1 MKLTNKQLKQIIKE
15 ELENVIE
22 SREELKQLQQIHGP
36 TNDITRQWNSLQD
49 YWRHYRNWAHYKS
62 SFRNVK
68 ENITKWLAGWKTPV
82 DSERHAIDSLSAYLG
97 RINKFHDDKIKPLA
111 HSIIH
116 EIRYGMDHGWEHP
129 EDGNKVASNT
139 PSWFD
144 DIERTFDGNRE
155 ETVFYIHDRLMKLLH
170 QQSLLDIEAVEVP
183 VLGLTVISTSRA
195 SGFKL
200 RYLPNYVSPEN
211 KEEARKVKFEAE
223 KVEYKFKDTED
234 LLRRWARDYDP
245 KQAAA
250 DDFESVQKYD
260 YAVGMKNK

>member
-1 MKLTNKQLKQIIKE
+1 MNLTTKQLKQIIKE
-15 ELENVIE
+15 ELGNVIE

-36 TNDITRQWNSLQD
+36 TNDITRQWDRLKD
-49 YWRHYRNWAHYKS
+49 WWRHYWNWKHYRDEL
-62 SFRNVK
+62 FNIK
-68 ENITKWLAGWKTPV
+68 ENITKWLRGWNS
-82 DSERHAIDSLSAYLG
+82 DFYDERSAIDSLSAYLG

-116 EIRYGMDHGWEHP
+116 EIRYGMEHGWEHP
-129 EDGNKVASNT
+129 EGARYVDT
-139 PSWFD
+139 PGT
-144 DIERTFDGNRE
+144 EEANRE
-155 ETVFYIHDRLMKLLH
+155 VVVFYIHGELMKWLH
-170 QQSLLDIEAVEVP
+170 QKSFQDIGAMYDHIP
-183 VLGLTVISTSRA
+183 GLTIISTSRDR
-195 SGFKL
+195 GFKL
-200 RYLPNYVSPEN
+200 KYLPEYVSPEN

-245 KQAAA
+245 KQATA